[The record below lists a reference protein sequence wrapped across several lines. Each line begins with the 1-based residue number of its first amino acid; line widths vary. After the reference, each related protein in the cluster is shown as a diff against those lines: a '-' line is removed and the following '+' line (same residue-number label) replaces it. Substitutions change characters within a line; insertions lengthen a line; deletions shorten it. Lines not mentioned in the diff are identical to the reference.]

1 MQLNLTFLEMPNPTA
16 GVWDTLDAEQRLVVL
31 EVLARLIAQ
40 ATQPETSAEGNH
52 DD

>member
-1 MQLNLTFLEMPNPTA
+1 MQLNLTFPEMPNPTA
-16 GVWDTLDAEQRLVVL
+16 GVWDNLDAEQRLVVL

-40 ATQPETSAEGNH
+40 ATQSETSAEGNH

>member
-16 GVWDTLDAEQRLVVL
+16 AAWDKLDEEQRLVVL

-40 ATQPETSAEGNH
+40 AAQPERSAEAN
-52 DD
+52 DDD

>member
-16 GVWDTLDAEQRLVVL
+16 VVWDKLDEEQRLVVL

-40 ATQPETSAEGNH
+40 AAQPELSAEGN
-52 DD
+52 DDD

>member
-16 GVWDTLDAEQRLVVL
+16 GVWDNLDAEQRLVVL

-40 ATQPETSAEGNH
+40 ATPPQPSAEGNH